1 MEEERRG
8 GKGLRRI
15 GRRDGVGCEGME
27 TGKKV
32 LVFFPEIK
40 TRPLP
45 LTLSD
50 AALRLTY
57 LAKQFTPLT
66 ILST

>member
-15 GRRDGVGCEGME
+15 GRRDGVGCEGKE

-32 LVFFPEIK
+32 LVFFQ
-40 TRPLP
+40 R
-45 LTLSD
+45 
-50 AALRLTY
+50 LRLAPY
-57 LAKQFTPLT
+57 L
-66 ILST
+66 

>member
-1 MEEERRG
+1 
-8 GKGLRRI
+8 
-15 GRRDGVGCEGME
+15 
-27 TGKKV
+27 
-32 LVFFPEIK
+32 
-40 TRPLP
+40 

-66 ILST
+66 IIST